1 MKKSIVLLLVLF
13 FIGISEISAQS
24 QQVQV
29 KVDGLSCPFCA
40 YGLEK
45 KLTKIDGVE
54 NLKIDIENG
63 IAVFTVAEG
72 KTVSEEKLKKSVK
85 DAGFTPREITYIEI
99 QKKKKEDENHK
110 K

>member
-1 MKKSIVLLLVLF
+1 MKKSIVMLIALF
-13 FIGISEISAQS
+13 FIGMMEISAQT

-45 KLTKIDGVE
+45 KLTKIEGVE

-63 IAVFTVAEG
+63 VAVFTVAEG

-85 DAGFTPREITYIEI
+85 DAGFTPRKITYTEI
-99 QKKKKEDENHK
+99 PKKKKEDENHK